1 MSSTQG
7 EATSVTKGKRFTP
20 LVASIKT
27 ANLASTKTSVFS
39 EEEDL
44 VHSHAGPPL
53 TTSLAIPIA
62 SSFSSHEI
70 AVPIASTF
78 SSRETAILSTTRSSV
93 TIHADAKSTSRTRTY
108 AAFAPPS
115 AISSARLRALKVA
128 TSSPIV
134 RKASSIPD
142 ITLEVNSPTSL
153 SLYHLDFP
161 MSIPIVLNRISMPP
175 ALAQRKQVARF
186 AVILSQIAIQDL
198 SNCMLVSRMFRYAIY
213 LSASTRLARNFSGY
227 RLNRIIHRLP
237 ANMMNMWPYL
247 LQRQGEEKFRR
258 RVFEESFL
266 GRVFSGSSVI
276 APRLWASPDNDKQ
289 ISLKSM
295 DNRFLMT
302 RLFFT
307 VSVGGGQSVNDWL
320 NGMIADARE
329 IIKGEVWCI
338 DVLQTSK
345 ELETFYVVESTCEV
359 VGFAPSPSK
368 AEGPLP
374 MKMRADWSSYINQRS
389 SIIPPL
395 QLITNS
401 PGKQLDP
408 TRSLSSIPATSLMDQ
423 LSCMNHEEF
432 TKGISKLWLKKVQI
446 QQEVGVAKRVVAER
460 YILASVVE
468 NSVSGRYKT
477 STEMAH
483 DFAGV
488 RTELGDRKKL
498 KFKLNLFLPAHH
510 HVESVHFTTAQGRPL
525 HPALAVV
532 QTPAREYYVLRDNGM
547 QVGCEEDGVARVW
560 MTILGCAI
568 NGERV

>member
-1 MSSTQG
+1 M
-7 EATSVTKGKRFTP
+7 
-20 LVASIKT
+20 LC
-27 ANLASTKTSVFS
+27 
-39 EEEDL
+39 
-44 VHSHAGPPL
+44 
-53 TTSLAIPIA
+53 
-62 SSFSSHEI
+62 
-70 AVPIASTF
+70 
-78 SSRETAILSTTRSSV
+78 TTRSSV
-93 TIHADAKSTSRTRTY
+93 AIHADPKFTPRTRTY

-115 AISSARLRALKVA
+115 DIPSARLRALKVA
-128 TSSPIV
+128 TSGPIV
-134 RKASSIPD
+134 RKASSVPD
-142 ITLEVNSPTSL
+142 ITLEVNSLTSL

-266 GRVFSGSSVI
+266 GRVFSGTSVI

-289 ISLKSM
+289 IVIAIRLSLKST

-307 VSVGGGQSVNDWL
+307 VSVGEGQSVNDWL
-320 NGMIADARE
+320 NGMIVDARE

-338 DVLQTSK
+338 DVIQTSK
-345 ELETFYVVESTCEV
+345 ALETFYVIESTCEV

-374 MKMRADWSSYINQRS
+374 IKMRADWSSYIDQR
-389 SIIPPL
+389 
-395 QLITNS
+395 
-401 PGKQLDP
+401 QLDP
-408 TRSLSSIPATSLMDQ
+408 TRSLSSIPPTSLMDQ
-423 LSCMNHEEF
+423 LSCVNHEEF

-488 RTELGDRKKL
+488 PTELGDEKKPEV
-498 KFKLNLFLPAHH
+498 KLNLFLPAHH

-532 QTPAREYYVLRDNGM
+532 QTSAREYYVLRDNGM

-560 MTILGCAI
+560 MAILGCAI
-568 NGERV
+568 NGERI

>member
-1 MSSTQG
+1 M
-7 EATSVTKGKRFTP
+7 
-20 LVASIKT
+20 
-27 ANLASTKTSVFS
+27 
-39 EEEDL
+39 
-44 VHSHAGPPL
+44 
-53 TTSLAIPIA
+53 
-62 SSFSSHEI
+62 
-70 AVPIASTF
+70 
-78 SSRETAILSTTRSSV
+78 
-93 TIHADAKSTSRTRTY
+93 SRTRTY

-115 AISSARLRALKVA
+115 AIPSARLRALKVA
-128 TSSPIV
+128 TSGPIV
-134 RKASSIPD
+134 RKASSVPD

-161 MSIPIVLNRISMPP
+161 MSISIVLNRISMPP

-227 RLNRIIHRLP
+227 RLNRIMHRLP
-237 ANMMNMWPYL
+237 VNMMNMWPYL

-266 GRVFSGSSVI
+266 GRVFSGTSVI

-289 ISLKSM
+289 IVIAIRHVYLKSFFSYRSLKST

-307 VSVGGGQSVNDWL
+307 VSVGGGQSINDWL
-320 NGMIADARE
+320 NGMIVDARE

-338 DVLQTSK
+338 DVMQTSK
-345 ELETFYVVESTCEV
+345 ALSAVVESFYVVESTCEV

-374 MKMRADWSSYINQRS
+374 IKLRADWSSYIDQR
-389 SIIPPL
+389 
-395 QLITNS
+395 
-401 PGKQLDP
+401 QLDP

-423 LSCMNHEEF
+423 LSCMNYEEF

-468 NSVSGRYKT
+468 NSVGGRYKT

-488 RTELGDRKKL
+488 RTELGDRKKP
-498 KFKLNLFLPAHH
+498 KVKLNLFLPAHH
-510 HVESVHFTTAQGRPL
+510 HVESVHFTTTQGRPL

-547 QVGCEEDGVARVW
+547 QVGCEEDGVACVW

>member
-1 MSSTQG
+1 
-7 EATSVTKGKRFTP
+7 
-20 LVASIKT
+20 
-27 ANLASTKTSVFS
+27 
-39 EEEDL
+39 
-44 VHSHAGPPL
+44 
-53 TTSLAIPIA
+53 
-62 SSFSSHEI
+62 
-70 AVPIASTF
+70 
-78 SSRETAILSTTRSSV
+78 
-93 TIHADAKSTSRTRTY
+93 
-108 AAFAPPS
+108 
-115 AISSARLRALKVA
+115 
-128 TSSPIV
+128 
-134 RKASSIPD
+134 
-142 ITLEVNSPTSL
+142 
-153 SLYHLDFP
+153 

-198 SNCMLVSRMFRYAIY
+198 DSMADLIPVY

-237 ANMMNMWPYL
+237 ANMMNMWPYI

-266 GRVFSGSSVI
+266 GRVFSGTSVI

-289 ISLKSM
+289 IVIAI
-295 DNRFLMT
+295 RFLIT

-320 NGMIADARE
+320 NGMIVDARE

-338 DVLQTSK
+338 DVIQTSK
-345 ELETFYVVESTCEV
+345 ALETFYVVESTCEV

-374 MKMRADWSSYINQRS
+374 IKMRADWSSYIDQRS

-395 QLITNS
+395 QLITNG
-401 PGKQLDP
+401 PGRQLDP

-423 LSCMNHEEF
+423 LSCVNHEEF

-488 RTELGDRKKL
+488 PTELCDGKKP
-498 KFKLNLFLPAHH
+498 KVKLNLFLPAHH